1 MLPSREALSPPA
13 RKGEAIAQKRNQG
26 LMRTC
31 PSGMVPPMQIK
42 SAEFVASAAEV
53 AEGPDWP
60 HPEVAFI
67 GRSNVGKSSIINM
80 LTGRHGLAKV
90 SSTPGKTRLL
100 NFFLINRQW
109 GLVDLP
115 GYGFAKASRA
125 DKDRFN
131 ELVGEY
137 LTSRSQ
143 LRRVFVLIDSR
154 HAPQAIDL
162 EFLSRLAATDIPFS
176 LAFTK
181 VDKLNARKARANA
194 REFLAEQLKVTGR
207 EPAAVMTSAKTREGR
222 NELLGMAREAMKL

>member
-1 MLPSREALSPPA
+1 MAWA
-13 RKGEAIAQKRNQG
+13 GWGIVAG
-26 LMRTC
+26 
-31 PSGMVPPMQIK
+31 MQIR
-42 SAEFVASAAEV
+42 SAEFITSAAQVGES
-53 AEGPDWP
+53 PDWP

-100 NFFLINRQW
+100 NYFLINGQW

-125 DKDRFN
+125 DKERFN

-137 LTSRSQ
+137 LVSRSQ
-143 LRRVFVLIDSR
+143 LRQVFVLIDSR
-154 HAPQAIDL
+154 HSPQKIDL
-162 EFLSRLAATDIPFS
+162 EFLSRLADTDIPFS

-181 VDKLNARKARANA
+181 TDKLSGKKAGANA
-194 REFLAEQLKVTGR
+194 RQFLAAQLEVTGR
-207 EPAAVMTSAKTREGR
+207 EPVAVLTSAKTREGR
-222 NELLGMAREAMKL
+222 NELLGIAREAMAL

>member
-1 MLPSREALSPPA
+1 MTESHA
-13 RKGEAIAQKRNQG
+13 
-26 LMRTC
+26 
-31 PSGMVPPMQIK
+31 MQIK
-42 SAEFVASAAEV
+42 SAEFVTSAAEV
-53 AEGPDWP
+53 GESPDWA

-100 NFFLINRQW
+100 NYFLINQQW

-125 DKDRFN
+125 DKERFN

-137 LTSRSQ
+137 LMSRPQ
-143 LRRVFVLIDSR
+143 LRHLFVLIDAR
-154 HAPQAIDL
+154 HSPQKIDL
-162 EFLSRLAATDIPFS
+162 EFISRLAETDIPFS

-181 VDKLNARKARANA
+181 VDKLNEKKARANA
-194 REFLAEQLKVTGR
+194 KQFLAAQSEITGG
-207 EPAAVMTSAKTREGR
+207 EPAMVMTSAKTRTGR
-222 NELLGMAREAMKL
+222 NELLGMAREAMDL